1 MGKMM
6 GWDFA
11 ALQALKFWGPNSILE
26 HSFSS
31 LELDSNLCSLP
42 LQENSRGPLLL
53 SRPPEALPLPWT
65 PMPPGPWA
73 PGHWLPPGL
82 SMPTPVVCRLL
93 CQEPAIPLHPFPGK
107 MNSTLIQQ
115 IFE

>member
-11 ALQALKFWGPNSILE
+11 ALQALKFWGPSSILE

-31 LELDSNLCSLP
+31 LKLDFNPCSLP